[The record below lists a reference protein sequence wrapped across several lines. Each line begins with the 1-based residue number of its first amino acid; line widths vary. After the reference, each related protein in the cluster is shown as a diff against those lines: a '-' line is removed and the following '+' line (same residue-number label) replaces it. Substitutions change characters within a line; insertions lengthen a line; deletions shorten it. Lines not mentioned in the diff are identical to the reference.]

1 MSLGNNDVDGC
12 MERIYSVRISFLMLM
27 FIGKVSIPKET
38 QQSKRQVY
46 NPMTINVVIMTEI
59 KDVHV
64 PTNMDSF

>member
-1 MSLGNNDVDGC
+1 
-12 MERIYSVRISFLMLM
+12 MERIYNVRISFLMLM

-46 NPMTINVVIMTEI
+46 NPMTINVVIMAEI